1 MNRNLDGI
9 YYRVKRGGK
18 YENICFSDMTKA
30 EIDEVITDKNAEY
43 WKSIAL
49 HLKDQL
55 NLIGETFDIVGGD

>member
-30 EIDEVITDKNAEY
+30 EIDEVITDKSAEY

-49 HLKDQL
+49 HLKDRL
-55 NLIGETFDIVGGD
+55 NLIGQTFDIIGEQ